1 MSKQQEIA
9 FLMLRLPCGAISPTP
24 KKPSTIFLLYNIHLL
39 ITQNLRKPLAN
50 HLGMCYYIA
59 VKKVSRSES
68 GSWKKVP
75 KYSKCHK
82 KAHLLHRKLRF
93 VNNFQEKF
101 FRPPYI
107 EKTAE
112 IA

>member
-1 MSKQQEIA
+1 MRG
-9 FLMLRLPCGAISPTP
+9 FLFIVTILRMGCVYWRPAVGPE
-24 KKPSTIFLLYNIHLL
+24 IFLLYNTQLK
-39 ITQNLRKPLAN
+39 ITQNLRKPLAKDLN
-50 HLGMCYYIA
+50 MCYYIP
-59 VKKVSRSES
+59 VKKVGRSES
-68 GSWKKVP
+68 GDWKKVP

-82 KAHLLHRKLRF
+82 KAHLLHQKLRF
-93 VNNFQEKF
+93 VNNSQEKF